1 VRLSSAED
9 KISCVCACQGGFL
22 DNKPGLYLPIAGPIV
37 AVSKRQGLCYIVM
50 VEKLVWS
57 ITWLSLGC
65 CLAAHVVREALHDR
79 PLLFLSTL
87 APALITCTKCQMR
100 KLCSVFFCRGWMV
113 LQFSCSFLRVWFQK
127 PKIQYF
133 AAFLALY
140 MCTGKELLKP

>member
-100 KLCSVFFCRGWMV
+100 KLCSVFFAEGGW
-113 LQFSCSFLRVWFQK
+113 FCSSVAHSLEFGFKSQKYNILRLFWLFTCAQARS
-127 PKIQYF
+127 Y
-133 AAFLALY
+133 
-140 MCTGKELLKP
+140 